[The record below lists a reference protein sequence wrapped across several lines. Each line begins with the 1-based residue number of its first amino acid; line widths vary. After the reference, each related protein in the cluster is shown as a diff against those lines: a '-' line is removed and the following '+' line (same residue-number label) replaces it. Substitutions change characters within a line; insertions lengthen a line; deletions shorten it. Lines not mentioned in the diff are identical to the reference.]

1 VSSYSQ
7 HGIQP
12 NRKKKV
18 VFWLLAL
25 FIFFVVVFGF
35 WFTKNIL
42 VDLPDVS
49 KINDM
54 VFNEA
59 TLIEDRNGEVL
70 YRLFE
75 ENREYIPYSGISL
88 NMINAIVAL
97 EDQRYREH
105 NGLDTLG
112 MIRAAVSAVLNPGS
126 RVQ

>member
-1 VSSYSQ
+1 M
-7 HGIQP
+7 I
-12 NRKKKV
+12 
-18 VFWLLAL
+18 FWLLAG
-25 FIFFVVVFGF
+25 FIFFLLVFGI

-42 VDLPDVS
+42 ADLPDVS

-75 ENREYIPYSGISL
+75 ENREYVPFTGIST
-88 NMINAIVAL
+88 NMVNAIVAL

-105 NGLDTLG
+105 DGLDA
-112 MIRAAVSAVLNPGS
+112 M
-126 RVQ
+126 